1 MFSAHPLP
9 GPLLILYN
17 EDADL
22 ALICLMKRVWAK
34 LSNTIHCTHGQQ
46 FVLHC
51 AADYHS
57 GKDIPLLLKFLQNL
71 KSTKNSKAKI
81 SASLS
86 FCCCCIEGAHPGAK
100 DILCQCKND
109 GNAVA
114 RSILL
119 VSKIVRIEN

>member
-1 MFSAHPLP
+1 MYVLSTPFAWTTPNTLQIRCRFGFDMFVEKGLGQAEQHYT
-9 GPLLILYN
+9 LY
-17 EDADL
+17 
-22 ALICLMKRVWAK
+22 
-34 LSNTIHCTHGQQ
+34 TYGQQ

-57 GKDIPLLLKFLQNL
+57 GKDSPLLLKFLQNL

-100 DILCQCKND
+100 DI
-109 GNAVA
+109 
-114 RSILL
+114 S
-119 VSKIVRIEN
+119 S